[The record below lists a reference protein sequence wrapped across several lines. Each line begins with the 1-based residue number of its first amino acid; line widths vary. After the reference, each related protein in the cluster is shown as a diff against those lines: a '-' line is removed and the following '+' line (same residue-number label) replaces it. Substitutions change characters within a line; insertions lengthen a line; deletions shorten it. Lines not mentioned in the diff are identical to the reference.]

1 MADLKSRVAARLA
14 EMTPYLARS
23 GASVEL
29 VGVED
34 GVAQLKV
41 MLTRPG
47 SSRLVAS
54 LQLKNG
60 IERALR
66 DAIPQLRAVEAI
78 NLPPHT
84 LAGWDQAG
92 AFAPAEPPKA

>member
-14 EMTPYLARS
+14 EMTPYLERS
-23 GASVEL
+23 GASCEL

-41 MLTRPG
+41 WLTRPG
-47 SSRLVAS
+47 ASRLVAS

-66 DAIPQLRAVEAI
+66 DSIPELRAVEAV

-84 LAGWDQAG
+84 LVGWDQAG
-92 AFAPAEPPKA
+92 FTPVELPKT

>member
-14 EMTPYLARS
+14 AITPYLERS
-23 GASVEL
+23 GASAEL

-34 GVAQLKV
+34 GVAQLRV

-66 DAIPQLRAVEAI
+66 DSIPELRAVEAI

-84 LAGWDQAG
+84 LVGWDQD
-92 AFAPAEPPKA
+92 PVTPLEPLKP

>member
-14 EMTPYLARS
+14 EIAPYLRRS

-29 VGVED
+29 VGIED

-54 LQLKNG
+54 LQVKNG

-66 DAIPQLRAVEAI
+66 DSIPELRAVEAI

-84 LAGWDQAG
+84 LAGWDQIG
-92 AFAPAEPPKA
+92 IAPSEPPKA